1 MRKDAPRMFVMA
13 VHGAIVLGQPLPLK
27 ATAFGLRI
35 VPVAEVLP
43 DVCERP
49 LHYSIKAFGS
59 LADVSRSTIN
69 RLIAQRLLKARK
81 LGRRTVIPYESAM
94 EYLASLRRVVS
105 DIGPDD
111 DADGTMSVDRG
122 V

>member
-49 LHYSIKAFGS
+49 LHYSIKAFCS
-59 LADVSRSTIN
+59 LADISRSTAN
-69 RLIAQRLLKARK
+69 RLIAQGLLKARK

-94 EYLASLRRVVS
+94 AYLTSLRPVVR
-105 DIGPDD
+105 DINPDD
-111 DADGTMSVDRG
+111 DTDSTMSIDRE